1 MLILWCRFSRSYFCA
16 YFRIWQQKVKYR
28 ISPALSLNFTLS
40 IHLCGIVDFSMACTL
55 FAANRCSCLP
65 VTTTSI
71 LEYERVKYNRWNDV
85 MGMLSS
91 DMEVWTF
98 LFVHHHQC
106 CYFLGALVKD
116 RLQIA
121 MSTKVFWSSLKQLL
135 ANKQMTWN
143 LIRVCTSFTLFHLYF
158 MKNTSSLKPAAI
170 NSIIIALTH

>member
-1 MLILWCRFSRSYFCA
+1 
-16 YFRIWQQKVKYR
+16 
-28 ISPALSLNFTLS
+28 
-40 IHLCGIVDFSMACTL
+40 MACTL

-116 RLQIA
+116 RLQIT

-170 NSIIIALTH
+170 NSIIIALTHFKKKFRWRKMVEKQLEHLQLIRLIGNWWVTCMGIKKAP

>member
-1 MLILWCRFSRSYFCA
+1 
-16 YFRIWQQKVKYR
+16 
-28 ISPALSLNFTLS
+28 
-40 IHLCGIVDFSMACTL
+40 MACTL
-55 FAANRCSCLP
+55 FAANRCSCLS

-71 LEYERVKYNRWNDV
+71 LKYERVKYNRWNDV

-121 MSTKVFWSSLKQLL
+121 MSSKISGVHLSSSLLTNKWRETWSECAQVSRCFIQVFICTLSQSFLTKLKKAVHACMLVISLELIFLTCGHLL
-135 ANKQMTWN
+135 
-143 LIRVCTSFTLFHLYF
+143 
-158 MKNTSSLKPAAI
+158 
-170 NSIIIALTH
+170 

>member
-1 MLILWCRFSRSYFCA
+1 
-16 YFRIWQQKVKYR
+16 
-28 ISPALSLNFTLS
+28 
-40 IHLCGIVDFSMACTL
+40 MACTL

-170 NSIIIALTH
+170 NSIIIPLTHILKKFRWGKMVEKQLEHLQLMRLIGNWWVTCMGIKKAP

>member
-1 MLILWCRFSRSYFCA
+1 
-16 YFRIWQQKVKYR
+16 
-28 ISPALSLNFTLS
+28 
-40 IHLCGIVDFSMACTL
+40 MACTL

-170 NSIIIALTH
+170 NSIIIALTHFKKKFRWGKMVEKQLEHLQLIRLIGNWWVTCMGIKKAP

>member
-1 MLILWCRFSRSYFCA
+1 
-16 YFRIWQQKVKYR
+16 
-28 ISPALSLNFTLS
+28 
-40 IHLCGIVDFSMACTL
+40 MACTL

-121 MSTKVFWSSLKQLL
+121 MSTKVFWSSLKQFL

-170 NSIIIALTH
+170 NSIIIALTHLKKMFRWGKMVEKQLEHLQLIRLIGNWWVTCMGIKKAP

>member
-1 MLILWCRFSRSYFCA
+1 
-16 YFRIWQQKVKYR
+16 
-28 ISPALSLNFTLS
+28 
-40 IHLCGIVDFSMACTL
+40 MACTL

-116 RLQIA
+116 RLQIT

-170 NSIIIALTH
+170 NSIIIALTHFKKKVQMGENGRKAIGTSATNQVNWQLVSNMHGHQKSTLNRQSFQK

>member
-1 MLILWCRFSRSYFCA
+1 
-16 YFRIWQQKVKYR
+16 
-28 ISPALSLNFTLS
+28 
-40 IHLCGIVDFSMACTL
+40 MACTL

-116 RLQIA
+116 RLQIT

-143 LIRVCTSFTLFHLYF
+143 LFRVCTSFTLFHLYF

-170 NSIIIALTH
+170 NSIIIALTHFKKKFRWRKMVEKQLEHLQLIRLIGNWWVTCMGIKKAP